1 MLLDIGLGIFAA
13 LGVAN
18 LFGQIPTAFFILAG
32 IGFAL
37 LPDLDFLYAL
47 VRYGPSDHHAM
58 IRHRDY
64 LHYPVFYLAAGALI
78 ALTAGPARG
87 ALFLIATFAH
97 LLHDSIGL
105 GWGVAWLWP
114 LSDKHYTFFWRYVV
128 PGKELPRQLIYCW
141 ERARIDDLID
151 EYRDPQWLKNIY
163 FRPHP
168 FFATEIIGFVASVL
182 ILMRTLG

>member
-1 MLLDIGLGIFAA
+1 MLLDIGLGILAA

-18 LFGQIPTAFFILAG
+18 LFGEIPTELFIMAG

-37 LPDLDFLYAL
+37 LPDLDFVYAL
-47 VRYGPSDHHAM
+47 LRYGPNNYRAM

-64 LHYPVFYLAAGALI
+64 LHYPILYVAAGGFLALFI
-78 ALTAGPARG
+78 SPAWG
-87 ALFLIATFAH
+87 VLFLITTLAH
-97 LLHDSIGL
+97 LAHDSIGL

-114 LSDKHYTFFWRYVV
+114 LSDKNYTFFWRYVT
-128 PGKELPRQLIYCW
+128 PGKELPRQLVYCW
-141 ERARIDDLID
+141 ERARIDDLIE

-168 FFATEIIGFVASVL
+168 FFATEIIGFAASVL
-182 ILMRTLG
+182 ILVRVLG